1 MSEASS
7 RMQVIARRG
16 ELLAEFFLEDFAPAL
31 LARPSADLGFDY
43 LMGLPNSEG
52 GMNLAAVQVK
62 ATERPVPSRLPIARE
77 RYDRMAHSN
86 VPVLLL
92 VVDVK
97 RNLLYYAMPDSDA
110 HAEDAGTGKVVVQL
124 TEIDES
130 VKQEL
135 RDRLCGLPE
144 GASAA

>member
-7 RMQVIARRG
+7 RTQVVARRG

-43 LMGLPNSEG
+43 LMGLLNTEG

-62 ATERPVPSRLPIARE
+62 ATDRPVPSRMPISRE
-77 RYDRMAHSN
+77 KYDRMVHSN

-97 RNLLYYAMPDSDA
+97 RNLLYYADSSA
-110 HAEDAGTGKVVVQL
+110 HADDDGTSRVVVQL
-124 TEIDES
+124 TEIDEI

-144 GASAA
+144 GAPAA

>member
-7 RMQVIARRG
+7 RMQVVARRG

-43 LMGLPNSEG
+43 LMGLPNPEG
-52 GMNLAAVQVK
+52 GMNLVAAQVK
-62 ATERPVPSRLPIARE
+62 ATERPVPSRMPIRRE
-77 RYDRMAHSN
+77 MYDRMAHSN

-97 RNLLYYAMPDSDA
+97 RNLLYYAMPDSTA
-110 HAEDAGTGKVVVQL
+110 HAGHAGAGRVVVQL

-135 RDRLCGLPE
+135 RDRLCGVPE
-144 GASAA
+144 GAAAA

>member
-7 RMQVIARRG
+7 RKQLVARRG
-16 ELLAEFFLEDFAPAL
+16 ELLAEFFLEDFAPAF
-31 LARPSADLGFDY
+31 LARPSLDLGYDY
-43 LMGLPNSEG
+43 LMGIANAEG

-62 ATERPVPSRLPIARE
+62 ATERPVPSRMPIR
-77 RYDRMAHSN
+77 RDMYDRLAHSN

-92 VVDVK
+92 VADVK

-110 HAEDAGTGKVVVQL
+110 HADVAGAGNVVVHL

-135 RDRLCGLPE
+135 RARLCGLPE

>member
-1 MSEASS
+1 MSEVSS
-7 RMQVIARRG
+7 RMQVVARRG

-52 GMNLAAVQVK
+52 GMNLAGVQVK
-62 ATERPVPSRLPIARE
+62 ATDRPVPSRMPVSRE
-77 RYDRMAHSN
+77 MYDRMAHSN

-97 RNLLYYAMPDSDA
+97 RNLLYYADSDA
-110 HAEDAGTGKVVVQL
+110 RVDDGGTDRVVVQL
-124 TEIDES
+124 TEVDES

-144 GASAA
+144 GAAAA

>member
-7 RMQVIARRG
+7 HMQLVARRG

-43 LMGLPNSEG
+43 LVGLPNLEG

-62 ATERPVPSRLPIARE
+62 ATERPVPSRMPIGRE
-77 RYDRMAHSN
+77 MYDRMAHSN

-110 HAEDAGTGKVVVQL
+110 ESDHAGTGRVVVQL

-135 RDRLCGLPE
+135 RDRLCGLPK
-144 GASAA
+144 GAPAA

>member
-7 RMQVIARRG
+7 RMQLVARRG

-31 LARPSADLGFDY
+31 LARPSAELGFDY
-43 LMGLPNSEG
+43 LMGLPNPEG

-62 ATERPVPSRLPIARE
+62 ATDRPVPSRMPISRE
-77 RYDRMAHSN
+77 MYDRMAHSN

-97 RNLLYYAMPDSDA
+97 RNLLYYATPGSDA
-110 HAEDAGTGKVVVQL
+110 DADDAGTGGVVVQL
-124 TEIDES
+124 TEVDES
-130 VKQEL
+130 VKEEL
-135 RDRLCGLPE
+135 RGRLCGLPE
-144 GASAA
+144 GAPAA

>member
-1 MSEASS
+1 
-7 RMQVIARRG
+7 
-16 ELLAEFFLEDFAPAL
+16 
-31 LARPSADLGFDY
+31 
-43 LMGLPNSEG
+43 
-52 GMNLAAVQVK
+52 
-62 ATERPVPSRLPIARE
+62 
-77 RYDRMAHSN
+77 

-97 RNLLYYAMPDSDA
+97 RNLLFYADSDA
-110 HAEDAGTGKVVVQL
+110 RADDAGTGRLVVRL

-144 GASAA
+144 GAAAA

>member
-7 RMQVIARRG
+7 RKQLIERRG
-16 ELLAEFFLEDFAPAL
+16 ELLAEFFLEDFAPAF
-31 LARPSADLGFDY
+31 LARPSADLGYDY
-43 LMGLPNSEG
+43 LMGLANAEG

-62 ATERPVPSRLPIARE
+62 ATERPVPSRMPMRRDL
-77 RYDRMAHSN
+77 YDRMAHSN

-97 RNLLYYAMPDSDA
+97 RKLLYYATADSEA
-110 HAEDAGTGKVVVQL
+110 HTDDAGTSGVVVQL
-124 TEIDES
+124 TEVDEN

-135 RDRLCGLPE
+135 RARLCGLPV
-144 GASAA
+144 GASAT

>member
-7 RMQVIARRG
+7 RRQVVARRG

-43 LMGLPNSEG
+43 LMGLPNPEG

-62 ATERPVPSRLPIARE
+62 ATDRPVPSRMPISRE
-77 RYDRMAHSN
+77 TYDRMAHSN

-110 HAEDAGTGKVVVQL
+110 HADDAGTARVVIQL
-124 TEIDES
+124 TEVDES

-144 GASAA
+144 GAPAA